1 MNSRFKKNFS
11 VPRLSDEQAKR
22 QGRVSQ
28 AAFLALG
35 QSGAISFLNGHD
47 ESLGGRPL
55 DLAIASDEGLAAV
68 ELALAT
74 HKTVA

>member
-1 MNSRFKKNFS
+1 M
-11 VPRLSDEQAKR
+11 SDEQAKR

-28 AAFLALG
+28 AAFLTLG
-35 QSGAISFLNGHD
+35 QADAISFLNGHD

-68 ELALAT
+68 ELVLAT
-74 HKTVA
+74 RKVAS